1 MIITIKDKI
10 IILRKEIDALKKD
23 FLDFSMGKFNQF
35 SFAANGVNLQGEYRL
50 ARTTRKGAY
59 FEAGGLFYFVPYSR
73 MAFFYY
79 AYDREGLPSIELRG
93 NLRELQKGRRKITYS

>member
-1 MIITIKDKI
+1 MTITIKDKI
-10 IILRKEIDALKKD
+10 IILRKEMDALKKN

-35 SFAANGVNLQGEYRL
+35 SFAANGVNLHGTYCL

-59 FEAGGLFYFVPYSR
+59 FEIEGLFYFIPYSR

-79 AYDREGLPSIELRG
+79 SNDRGGLPSIELRG
-93 NLRELQKGRRKITYS
+93 NLRELQKGRRKIT